1 MDHRI
6 EFDMMQPQLNVDVTF
21 TRPSPWVWHVSLD
34 GKRVGTVNGHRSC
47 GFTATDINCHSIGH
61 GYISAE
67 AAIQACVPV
76 MDSHL

>member
-34 GKRVGTVNGHRSC
+34 GKRVGTVNGHWSC
-47 GFTATDINCHSIGH
+47 GFTATDINSHSIGH

>member
-34 GKRVGTVNGHRSC
+34 GKRVGTVNGDPSC
-47 GFTATDINCHSIGH
+47 GFTARDTGHHSIGI
-61 GYISAE
+61 GYLSVE
-67 AAIQACVPV
+67 AAILACAQVGAAHV
-76 MDSHL
+76 